1 MPLPGKQRALR
12 QAQLYGHLV
21 ARGGRL
27 FYPGSSQP
35 LGHVRLAK
43 QMVRSGWLI
52 LRDGKYEITPEGQRA
67 TEPGELGLANGS
79 AERFRPGE
87 S

>member
-21 ARGGRL
+21 ARGGSL
-27 FYPGSSQP
+27 YHPGNSQP
-35 LGHVRLAK
+35 LGRVRVAK
-43 QMVRSGWLI
+43 ELVRSGWLT

-67 TEPGELGLANGS
+67 
-79 AERFRPGE
+79 AEQAMQ